1 MAFRLNALLISLI
14 GHLGFLQKMLQ
25 RTAPKNQGSPDFP
38 VQVSEEAR
46 RRITEA
52 LEQSLAPTTRINYIS
67 QWRKW
72 ESFAGESGYPVFPAD
87 PIHLADWITRR
98 AAEGQKPGTIR
109 MGLAAVAA
117 AHRQGNLPTPTE
129 DEGVRAT
136 MRGITRAVGRA
147 QKQAAGLTAA
157 SLAAIRATACVPR
170 IGRGGSLETTETAQ
184 TRGLQDIAMAS
195 LMRDGMLRRSEAASL
210 TWGDLLDQKDGTGRL
225 TVTRSKT
232 DQEGEGA
239 VLFVSAPTMEALRAI
254 RPVDMDDA
262 DSLFGLSA
270 EQIGRRISSAAEV
283 AGLGEGFTGH
293 SARVGMA
300 QDLAR
305 AGTELPALMTAG
317 RWQSPTMPARYTRAE
332 QAGRGAIARFYGS
345 D

>member
-1 MAFRLNALLISLI
+1 
-14 GHLGFLQKMLQ
+14 MLQ
-25 RTAPKNQGSPDFP
+25 RIDLDDQTGSGPP
-38 VQVSEEAR
+38 VQVTEEAR

-52 LEQSLAPTTRINYIS
+52 LEQSLAPTTRINYES
-67 QWRKW
+67 QWKKW
-72 ESFAGESGYPVFPAD
+72 ESFAQENNYPVFPAD
-87 PIHLADWITRR
+87 PVHLADWITQR
-98 AAEGQKPGTIR
+98 AADGRKPGTIR
-109 MGLAAVAA
+109 MGLAAVGA
-117 AHRQGNLPTPTE
+117 AHRQANVPNPAE

-136 MRGITRAVGRA
+136 MRGITRAAGKA

-170 IGRGGSLETTETAQ
+170 TGRGGLLETSATARS
-184 TRGLQDIAMAS
+184 RGLLDIAMTS

-210 TWGDLLDQKDGTGRL
+210 TWGDLLEQEDGTGRL
-225 TVTRSKT
+225 TVARSKT
-232 DQEGEGA
+232 DQEGEGV
-239 VLFVSAPTMEALRAI
+239 VLFVSAVTMEALRAI
-254 RPVDMDDA
+254 RPVEVDVG

-270 EQIGRRISSAAEV
+270 EQIGRRISSAAAA

-305 AGTELPALMTAG
+305 SGTELPALMTAG

-345 D
+345 G

>member
-1 MAFRLNALLISLI
+1 MPLHLLL
-14 GHLGFLQKMLQ
+14 HH
-25 RTAPKNQGSPDFP
+25 
-38 VQVSEEAR
+38 
-46 RRITEA
+46 ITGRY
-52 LEQSLAPTTRINYIS
+52 S
-67 QWRKW
+67 
-72 ESFAGESGYPVFPAD
+72 
-87 PIHLADWITRR
+87 IHLADWITQR

-117 AHRQGNLPTPTE
+117 AHRQANLPCPTE

-136 MRGITRAVGRA
+136 MRGITRAAGRA

-170 IGRGGSLETTETAQ
+170 TGRGGSLETIGTARA
-184 TRGLQDIAMAS
+184 RGLLDIAMAS
-195 LMRDGMLRRSEAASL
+195 LMRDGMLRRSEAADL
-210 TWGDLLDQKDGTGRL
+210 TWGDLLEQEDGTGRL
-225 TVTRSKT
+225 TVARSKT

-239 VLFVSAPTMEALRAI
+239 VLFVSAPTMEALWAVK
-254 RPVDMDDA
+254 PDDA
-262 DSLFGLSA
+262 DDAASLFGLSA
-270 EQIGRRISSAAEV
+270 EQIGRRISSAAAA

-305 AGTELPALMTAG
+305 SGTELPALMTAG

-332 QAGRGAIARFYGS
+332 QAGRGAIARFYEA
-345 D
+345 

>member
-1 MAFRLNALLISLI
+1 
-14 GHLGFLQKMLQ
+14 MLQ
-25 RTAPKNQGSPDFP
+25 RIDLDDQTGSGSS
-38 VQVSEEAR
+38 VQVTEEAR

-52 LEQSLAPTTRINYIS
+52 LKQSLAPTTRINHKS
-67 QWRKW
+67 QWKRW
-72 ESFAGESGYPVFPAD
+72 ESFAHENNYPVFSAD
-87 PIHLADWITRR
+87 PVHLADWITQC
-98 AAEGQKPGTIR
+98 AADGRKPGTIR
-109 MGLAAVAA
+109 MGLSAVGAV
-117 AHRQGNLPTPTE
+117 HRQVYVPNPVE

-136 MRGITRAVGRA
+136 IRGISRAVGRA
-147 QKQAAGLTAA
+147 QKQAVGMTAA

-170 IGRGGSLETTETAQ
+170 TGRGGFLETSATARS
-184 TRGLQDIAMAS
+184 RGLLDIAMAS

-210 TWGDLLDQKDGTGRL
+210 TWGDLLEQEDGTGRL
-225 TVTRSKT
+225 IVARSKT

-239 VLFVSAPTMEALRAI
+239 VLFISAVTMEALRAI
-254 RPVDMDDA
+254 RPNEVDDA

-270 EQIGRRISSAAEV
+270 EQVGRRISSAAAA

-305 AGTELPALMTAG
+305 SGTELPALMTAG
-317 RWQSPTMPARYTRAE
+317 RWQSPTMPAKYTRAE
-332 QAGRGAIARFYGS
+332 QAGRGAIARFYGL